1 MIINIISNTRLYK
14 CQRQLGYKYRVTI
27 DKSTVESV
35 KTYES
40 KHKASEAANRFVAKL
55 GLVT

>member
-1 MIINIISNTRLYK
+1 MVINIVSNTRLYK
-14 CQRQLGYKYRVTI
+14 CQKQLGYKFRITI
-27 DKSTVESV
+27 DKSTVEGV

-40 KHKASEAANRFVAKL
+40 RHKASEAANRFTAKL